1 MTLKKATAR
10 ILHGSRVVIAFVAM
24 MNLCFGPLLNSARAD
39 DNQTGDDNQGDKGD
53 KPTRTPIKH
62 VIIIVG
68 ENRTFD
74 HIFATYKPKDGRE
87 RKQSSFRGNYQRGRN
102 SRVRTTQRRTSIR
115 RTLRAARVRAE
126 PHDVEDAVLA
136 APRTAEWRTDKRVHG

>member
-74 HIFATYKPKDGRE
+74 HISPLTNPKLA
-87 RKQSSFRGNYQRGRN
+87 KVSTISFHRGLSTKMEQTGL
-102 SRVRTTQRRTSIR
+102 TTQRRTSIQL
-115 RTLRAARVRAE
+115 T
-126 PHDVEDAVLA
+126 
-136 APRTAEWRTDKRVHG
+136 